1 MAELAPQVE
10 AASQAVIA
18 ALDLNSSPE
27 ARQAATSYLDSLK
40 AGDVRLLGVIAF
52 TLTKEER
59 PSEVRHFGFKMLQH
73 LVRIRWEE
81 LSTVERRQMASMA
94 VDMIEDMVKP
104 YEEWVLKSQ
113 AASLLAEVARR
124 EGPRYLKETLPT
136 FFELS
141 SKSPM
146 HAELVAMMLR
156 WLPEDVTI
164 HNEDLEGE
172 RRRQLLSALTHSLS
186 ETLPFLYKLLD
197 HYFGA
202 AVTSVQQ
209 NQLHMARQHAAA
221 VTAAVNALLAYAE
234 WAPVTAMASYGL
246 IEACGF
252 LLSSLEFRL
261 SACEFLKLV
270 ASRRRPADEA
280 AEVFDSAM
288 VRVFEVL
295 STASEGS
302 FKHSASHIKAST
314 GGGLVD
320 ESEIEF
326 AGCLCEAMVALGSHN
341 LYSIKGDKPK
351 LTIYLQ
357 QMLMFFQHQRL
368 VLHAHALPL
377 WLMLLRDLT
386 APTVDIKEPDKSG
399 RPNFGTEASFTQPDK
414 DNKSGVEP
422 IPLDIYTILLDVAFQ
437 RILKRN
443 VEKGAGLK
451 GANNEN
457 EDWADEFSAPNDF
470 SQYRSRLIELI
481 RLIAAQQPVVA
492 VSKIAQRLEVVLHA
506 PILELSSLE
515 GTQTMLETIVN
526 AIPEGIMAASA
537 ITSTT
542 QREFTI
548 IMEVEWK
555 EPPLVELL
563 GRHFDAIGPYLRFS
577 PAAVPLVI
585 QKIFILLTSVPLE
598 KNSAA
603 LASTRTRLQVCTSF
617 LRIARAAGPTL
628 LPHMQA
634 MAETMT
640 SLQGQGLLLRG
651 EHNLLGEALLVAAS
665 AAGREHQKQVLEW
678 LLGPIREQ
686 WLQTEWQNQYL
697 SGPGGLIQLVT
708 FEQSQSSGE
717 REVKR
722 NEEMWFIFHSVALF
736 ERALRRCSGPTTGL
750 DGSPLKE
757 GIGSQL
763 DPSSIPEIHPMLQ
776 HLSWIFPPLLK
787 LLRCIHS
794 LWSPAI
800 IPTLPIWIREAL
812 PMGISEQ
819 TALLGELA
827 LRSVAGDGNPSD
839 EPFSGVSRVDE
850 IRNWLKGIRDS
861 GYNVLGLAAARIGDS
876 FFNDADGRV
885 TTLATCLLENLSS
898 MEFRH
903 IRQLLHSTILPLVKA
918 CPPMQWGPWLGNI
931 VPPILIHC
939 QQVLPAAWN
948 NLIKEGAVKPP
959 AISSVGGLTGL
970 KTEVMEEKLLRDL
983 TRETCNLLSVLASPQ
998 LKQGQRTADQ
1008 PSQTK
1013 AVVDNEETARSLPR
1027 TSQSMLWCTMP
1038 QGAAASASLKLGIEA
1053 LKWPDSEAV
1062 HKAIA
1067 FCIAI
1072 VSIATNSNDSGLLD
1086 MVGVDMLTAV
1096 IQGLTLESHATAQ
1109 AELLG
1114 LFREIYVRLS
1124 GYTSSPQQVLL
1135 TLPSITTETLAA
1147 FDTALKKT
1155 SSVKEQRQHIK
1166 SLLLAAG
1173 GDHFKALKFQKN
1185 TNVITNVSNASLL
1198 AGQGNH
1204 KVRHEDV
1211 GSIGLAAI
1219 L

>member
-377 WLMLLRDLT
+377 WL
-386 APTVDIKEPDKSG
+386 
-399 RPNFGTEASFTQPDK
+399 
-414 DNKSGVEP
+414 
-422 IPLDIYTILLDVAFQ
+422 
-437 RILKRN
+437 
-443 VEKGAGLK
+443 
-451 GANNEN
+451 
-457 EDWADEFSAPNDF
+457 
-470 SQYRSRLIELI
+470 IELI

-548 IMEVEWK
+548 IMEGLIQRLLSVEWK